1 MKDLFL
7 IVMFVSI
14 GIAIGVGTM
23 VYLTDNQEC
32 QNVKIA
38 IPQIEKCEKCVKCVD
53 WPGCPEQDD
62 YPVLYNNDCPKQKEC
77 IDNCTEC
84 IDPLSDLTRNDLY
97 DICMKTN
104 LLCDYL

>member
-23 VYLTDNQEC
+23 VYLTDNQEY

-38 IPQIEKCEKCVKCVD
+38 IPQIEKCEKCPKCVD
-53 WPGCPEQDD
+53 WPGCPEQDN
-62 YPVLYNNDCPKQKEC
+62 YPVLYNNDCPKQEICPEC
-77 IDNCTEC
+77 PDCPPN
-84 IDPLSDLTRNDLY
+84 PLTDLTRNDLY